1 MGLSFHYSGTFK
13 GSIPLSEMIEE
24 VKDIAQ
30 VNQWKYIIYEK
41 EFPEADLEKDK
52 YNQKIYGISFS
63 PPECEPVFLCFLS
76 NGKMSS
82 PPLLEMFGRSTKQDE
97 RKYLYMLSV
106 KTHYAG
112 IHVHKRIIDLLRYLN
127 KKYFREMKVS
137 DEGQY
142 WETGDDEVLEKI
154 FKRYYEVHD
163 IVGSAFENNSRM
175 PNESFEDYFQ
185 RILRQKGKK

>member
-1 MGLSFHYSGTFK
+1 MGLSFHYSGAFK
-13 GSIPLSEMIEE
+13 NNASLSDMIEE

-30 VNQWKYIIYEK
+30 VNQWKYTVYEK
-41 EFPEADLEKDK
+41 EFPKADVEKDTH
-52 YNQKIYGISFS
+52 NQNIYGISFN

-76 NGKMSS
+76 NRRMSS
-82 PPLLEMFGRSTKQDE
+82 PPHLEMYGRSTKQDE

-112 IHVHKRIIDLLRYLN
+112 IHVHKRVIDLLKYLN
-127 KKYFREMKVS
+127 EKYFDELKVS

-142 WETGDDEVLEKI
+142 WETGDDELLEKI

-163 IVGSAFENNSRM
+163 IVGNALEKNSRM

-185 RILRQKGKK
+185 RILKQKGKK